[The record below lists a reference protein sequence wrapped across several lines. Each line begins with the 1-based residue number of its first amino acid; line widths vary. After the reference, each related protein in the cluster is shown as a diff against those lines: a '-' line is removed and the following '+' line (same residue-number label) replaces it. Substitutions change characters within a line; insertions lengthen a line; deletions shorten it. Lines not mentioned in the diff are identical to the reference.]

1 MKYLDY
7 KRYLLVTEAL
17 TNIAASGDEFAID
30 DIKYVEAFMN
40 SCYEYVRHVDEMET
54 AIRIA
59 KFHMEPEAYR
69 ERIQELDGSRT
80 LLHNGIIAN
89 LNTLGK
95 ILATYGLPTFFSG
108 DIADRYQ
115 VADFCGEVS
124 DTIFKNRQ
132 S

>member
-1 MKYLDY
+1 MKFFDY
-7 KRYLLVTEAL
+7 QRYLLDTEAL
-17 TNIAASGDEFAID
+17 TNVAASGDEFAAD
-30 DIKYVEAFMN
+30 DIKYVESFMG

-54 AIRIA
+54 AIRLA
-59 KFHMEPEAYR
+59 KFHLDPEAYR
-69 ERIQELDGSRT
+69 ERIQELDGTRRV
-80 LLHNGIIAN
+80 LHNGIIAN
-89 LNTLGK
+89 LHTLGK
-95 ILATYGLPTFFSG
+95 ILAAYGLPAFFSG